1 MPDSRFASSESEVEG
16 GGLKPSTEVL
26 KLAVVTKKELLEAG
40 VHFGHRTQR
49 WHPKMKPYIYGAR
62 KGIHII
68 NLQESIKHIEVA
80 YNFVRDKA
88 TEGASFLFV
97 GTKRQA
103 QEIVEKEA
111 KRCGAYYVNNRW
123 LGGLLTNFKTIQK
136 RIRRLE
142 ELEEMELSG
151 ELDRQPKKT
160 QALLKKELVKL
171 RKNLGGVKGM
181 DRVPDVIYIVD
192 PRKEKIAVREA
203 NLLSIPIVAIVD
215 TNCDPDEIDFV
226 IPGNDD
232 AIRAIRLITSKI
244 ADAIIEGREGLST
257 EEESEDRTEEVP
269 EVISDEPEEIDLVG
283 EEEGEEDE
291 DDEMKNI

>member
-1 MPDSRFASSESEVEG
+1 MLE
-16 GGLKPSTEVL
+16 
-26 KLAVVTKKELLEAG
+26 LAVVTKKELLEAG

-49 WHPKMKPYIYGAR
+49 WNPKMKPYIYGAR

-68 NLQESIKHIEVA
+68 NLQESLRHLEIA
-80 YNFVRDKA
+80 YNFVRDRA
-88 TEGASFLFV
+88 AEGATFLFV

-103 QEIVEKEA
+103 QEIIEKEA
-111 KRCGAYYVNNRW
+111 RRCGAYYVNNRW

-151 ELDRQPKKT
+151 ELDRLPKKT
-160 QALLKKELVKL
+160 QALLRKELAKL

-181 DRVPDVIYIVD
+181 ERIPDVVYIVD
-192 PRKEKIAVREA
+192 PRKEKIAVKEA

-215 TNCDPDEIDFV
+215 TNCDPDEIDYV

-244 ADAIIEGREGLST
+244 ADAIIEGREGLSMEEGTESEAET
-257 EEESEDRTEEVP
+257 EESPEE
-269 EVISDEPEEIDLVG
+269 ELAEIDLID
-283 EEEGEEDE
+283 EEEYE